1 MKPRLSD
8 LLLPAA
14 VLVLLLAGCSMG
26 LGGRGEPTPVSLPP
40 AAAEPV
46 YPIVPGV
53 HRYVDPGGRLVF
65 PSPTPVPTRA
75 PRPTRDFARIFSTPE
90 APAAATPVPAGVR
103 EAPLSCVDQYR
114 RMLLDYDGRLL
125 FGAEVAWSLSEELKG
140 LRPDCVE
147 SGWNP
152 VLDTGL
158 ACVSGSVA
166 GVDISP
172 GLTRRLHS
180 VALPRAL
187 PTGRDD
193 RGNVLVHFER
203 SPLAD
208 RPGCWYYN
216 SARRTW
222 AWSVSGVDSGVDRPR
237 FPVCDELLRD
247 LAASAASA
255 DGRFGPVD
263 VARALD
269 EARRQLPAECGSL
282 LWNPFPE
289 SGSHRDCGVPGVTGR
304 NGDGALVITWHPDYL
319 PADGSVCWALPLDS
333 GSWKFFYPR
342 DDE

>member
-1 MKPRLSD
+1 MKSSLSD
-8 LLLPAA
+8 LFLPAA

-26 LGGRGEPTPVSLPP
+26 LGGSGEPTPVSLPP
-40 AAAEPV
+40 STAEPV
-46 YPIVPGV
+46 YPVVPGV
-53 HRYVDPGGRLVF
+53 HRYVDPEGRLFF
-65 PSPTPVPTRA
+65 PSPTPVPTPS
-75 PRPTRDFARIFSTPE
+75 PRPPRDFSRIFSTLPAALPPPTTPAE
-90 APAAATPVPAGVR
+90 APEEPP
-103 EAPLSCVDQYR
+103 SCVDQYR
-114 RMLLDYDGRLL
+114 RMLLDYDGRLH
-125 FGAEVAWSLSEELKG
+125 FGAEVAWSLSEELKE

-158 ACVSGSVA
+158 ACVSSSVA
-166 GVDISP
+166 GLDISP

-180 VALPRAL
+180 VAPPRAL
-187 PTGRDD
+187 PTGRDE
-193 RGNVLVHFER
+193 RGNILVHFKR
-203 SPLAD
+203 VPLVD

-216 SARRTW
+216 SARRAW

-237 FPVCDELLRD
+237 FPVCDRLLRE
-247 LAASAASA
+247 LAASAGG
-255 DGRFGPVD
+255 DFGPVD

-304 NGDGALVITWHPDYL
+304 SGDGALVITWHPDYL
-319 PADGSVCWALPLDS
+319 PADGSVCWVLPMDS